1 MFAFTTDEGEVIKA
15 ADQAAA
21 MVAGRLKSEYVGSTK
36 IITIRIPL
44 PLAVKLQALAQKS
57 GKSRN
62 ATIATL
68 LEVAIE
74 EVTERLDSST
84 VEELEAIEQELWS
97 DELQSL
103 EAK

>member
-1 MFAFTTDEGEVIKA
+1 M
-15 ADQAAA
+15 
-21 MVAGRLKSEYVGSTK
+21 STK

-44 PLAVKLQALAQKS
+44 LLAVKLQALAQKS

-62 ATIATL
+62 ATVATL